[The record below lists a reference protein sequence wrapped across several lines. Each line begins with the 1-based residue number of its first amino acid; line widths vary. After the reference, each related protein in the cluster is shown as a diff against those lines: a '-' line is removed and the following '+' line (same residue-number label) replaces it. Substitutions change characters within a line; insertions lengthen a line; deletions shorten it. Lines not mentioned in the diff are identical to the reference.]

1 MYSGSGVKRILAG
14 LEVCVRYI
22 QKGEY
27 GVPPSTSIDENDPL
41 FVQAIARAMQVL
53 STFHDASKPL
63 TLNEIAAAGG
73 MGKSAAQRV
82 VHTLR
87 QLGYVQRDA
96 DDRGYVPGI
105 RILDHTRDYLRLNP
119 LVARASPV
127 LMELRRSV
135 RERVDLSLR
144 DGLRL
149 IYAARLQSKR
159 ETFFATLVGQSVPIY
174 CTSGGRAVMAHMS
187 DDEVDEIIERSER
200 REITPKTIT
209 DPQAIRAKV
218 QEAREN
224 GYALALEEVL
234 QGEIAIATAL
244 LSPEGRPLGAIHIA
258 GSLSEWDAES
268 FCRRFA
274 PLAGEAAGVINR
286 F

>member
-1 MYSGSGVKRILAG
+1 MSYVQRA
-14 LEVCVRYI
+14 
-22 QKGEY
+22 EY
-27 GVPPSTSIDENDPL
+27 GVRPASHVDEDDPL
-41 FVQAIARAMQVL
+41 FVQAVARAMQVL
-53 STFHDASKPL
+53 SAFHDTGRPL
-63 TLNEIAAAGG
+63 SLNEIATASG
-73 MGKSAAQRV
+73 MGRSAAQRV

-87 QLGYVQRDA
+87 QLGYVERDA
-96 DDRGYVPGI
+96 DDRGFVPGI

-127 LMELRRSV
+127 LLELRRNV

-149 IYAARLQSKR
+149 VYAARLQSKR

-174 CTSGGRAVMAHMS
+174 CTSGGRAVMAHLS
-187 DDEVDEIIERSER
+187 DAEVDEIIERSER

-209 DPQAIRAKV
+209 DPEGIRAKV
-218 QEAREN
+218 REARQN
-224 GYALALEEVL
+224 GYALAMEEVL
-234 QGEIAIATAL
+234 QGEVALAAAILAPDGT
-244 LSPEGRPLGAIHIA
+244 PLGAIHIA
-258 GSLSEWDAES
+258 GSLSEWEPEG

-274 PLAGEAAGVINR
+274 PLASEAAGALSR

>member
-1 MYSGSGVKRILAG
+1 M
-14 LEVCVRYI
+14 RYV
-22 QKGEY
+22 QRAEY
-27 GVPPSTSIDENDPL
+27 GVPPATSVDDGDPL
-41 FVQAIARAMQVL
+41 FVQAIARAMQLL
-53 STFHDASKPL
+53 SAFHDTGKPL
-63 TLNEIAAAGG
+63 TLNEIASMSG

-87 QLGYVQRDA
+87 QLGYIQRDA

-127 LMELRRSV
+127 LMELRRTV

-149 IYAARLQSKR
+149 VYAARLQSKR

-174 CTSGGRAVMAHMS
+174 CTSGGRAVMAHLS
-187 DDEVDEIIERSER
+187 DAQVDDIIARSDR
-200 REITPKTIT
+200 HEITPKTIT
-209 DPQAIRAKV
+209 DPEKIRAKV
-218 QEAREN
+218 REAREN
-224 GYALALEEVL
+224 GYALALEEIL

-244 LSPEGRPLGAIHIA
+244 LAPDGTPLGAIHIA
-258 GSLSEWDAES
+258 GSLSEWDAETY
-268 FCRRFA
+268 CRRFA
-274 PLAGEAAGVINR
+274 PLAAEAAGALNR

>member
-1 MYSGSGVKRILAG
+1 L
-14 LEVCVRYI
+14 RYI
-22 QKGEY
+22 QRAEY
-27 GVPPSTSIDENDPL
+27 GVRPATSVDEDDPL

-53 STFHDASKPL
+53 SAFHDTGRPL
-63 TLNEIAAAGG
+63 TLNEIAKASG

-96 DDRGYVPGI
+96 DDRGYLPGI
-105 RILDHTRDYLRLNP
+105 RILDHTRDYLRLNT
-119 LVARASPV
+119 LVSRASPV
-127 LMELRRSV
+127 LLELRRNV
-135 RERVDLSLR
+135 RERVDLSLI

-149 IYAARLQSKR
+149 VYAARLQSKR

-187 DDEVDEIIERSER
+187 DAEVDDIIARSDR

-209 DPQAIRAKV
+209 DPERIRAKV
-218 QEAREN
+218 REAREN
-224 GYALALEEVL
+224 GYALALEEIL
-234 QGEIAIATAL
+234 QGEIAIATAVL
-244 LSPEGRPLGAIHIA
+244 APDGTPLGAIHVA
-258 GSLSEWDAES
+258 GSRSEWEADT

-274 PLAGEAAGVINR
+274 PLAVEAAGAINR

>member
-1 MYSGSGVKRILAG
+1 M
-14 LEVCVRYI
+14 
-22 QKGEY
+22 
-27 GVPPSTSIDENDPL
+27 DESDPL
-41 FVQAIARAMQVL
+41 FVQAIARAMRVL
-53 STFHDASKPL
+53 SAFHDTGKPL
-63 TLNEIAAAGG
+63 TLNEIAAGSG
-73 MGKSAAQRV
+73 MDKSAAQRV

-119 LVARASPV
+119 LVSRASPV
-127 LMELRRSV
+127 LLELRRNV

-149 IYAARLQSKR
+149 VYAARLQSKR

-187 DDEVDEIIERSER
+187 DAEVDDVIARSDR
-200 REITPKTIT
+200 RKITPRTIT
-209 DPQAIRAKV
+209 DPDAIRAKV
-218 QEAREN
+218 REARQN

-234 QGEIAIATAL
+234 QGEIAIATAI
-244 LSPEGRPLGAIHIA
+244 LSPGGTPLGAIHIA
-258 GSLSEWDAES
+258 GSLSEWDAET

-274 PLAGEAAGVINR
+274 PLATEAAGALNR

>member
-1 MYSGSGVKRILAG
+1 M
-14 LEVCVRYI
+14 RYV
-22 QKGEY
+22 QRAEY
-27 GVPPSTSIDENDPL
+27 GVPPATSVDDGDPL
-41 FVQAIARAMQVL
+41 FVQAIARAMQLL
-53 STFHDASKPL
+53 SAFHDTGKPL
-63 TLNEIAAAGG
+63 TLNEIASMSG

-87 QLGYVQRDA
+87 QLGYIQRDA

-127 LMELRRSV
+127 LMELRRTV

-149 IYAARLQSKR
+149 VYAARLQSKR

-174 CTSGGRAVMAHMS
+174 CTSGGRAVMAHLS
-187 DDEVDEIIERSER
+187 DAEVDDIIARSDR
-200 REITPKTIT
+200 HEITPKTIT
-209 DPQAIRAKV
+209 DPEKIRAKV
-218 QEAREN
+218 REAREN
-224 GYALALEEVL
+224 GYALALEEIL

-244 LSPEGRPLGAIHIA
+244 LAPDGTPLGAIHIA
-258 GSLSEWDAES
+258 GSLSEWDAETY
-268 FCRRFA
+268 CRRFA
-274 PLAGEAAGVINR
+274 PLAAEAAGALNR

>member
-1 MYSGSGVKRILAG
+1 M
-14 LEVCVRYI
+14 RYI
-22 QKGEY
+22 QKAEY
-27 GVPPSTSIDENDPL
+27 GVLPSTSIDESDPL

-53 STFHDASKPL
+53 STFHEAGKPL
-63 TLNEIAAAGG
+63 SLNEIAAAGG

-87 QLGYVQRDA
+87 QLGYIDRDA

-105 RILDHTRDYLRLNP
+105 RILDHTRDYLRMNP
-119 LVARASPV
+119 LVVRASPV
-127 LMELRRSV
+127 LMELRRNV

-149 IYAARLQSKR
+149 VYAARLQSKR

-187 DDEVDEIIERSER
+187 DAEVDHIIEHSVR
-200 REITPKTIT
+200 REITPRTIT
-209 DPQAIRAKV
+209 EPAAIRAKV

-224 GYALALEEVL
+224 GYALALEEIL

-244 LSPEGRPLGAIHIA
+244 VAPDGTPLGAIHIA

-274 PLAGEAAGVINR
+274 PLAGEAAGAINR

>member
-1 MYSGSGVKRILAG
+1 MQRA
-14 LEVCVRYI
+14 
-22 QKGEY
+22 EY
-27 GVPPSTSIDENDPL
+27 GVPPATSVDDGDPL
-41 FVQAIARAMQVL
+41 FVQAIARAMQLL
-53 STFHDASKPL
+53 SAFHDTGKPL
-63 TLNEIAAAGG
+63 TLNEIASMSG

-87 QLGYVQRDA
+87 QLGYIQRDA

-127 LMELRRSV
+127 LMELRRTV

-149 IYAARLQSKR
+149 VYAARLQSKR

-174 CTSGGRAVMAHMS
+174 CTSGGRAVMAHLS
-187 DDEVDEIIERSER
+187 DAQVDDIIARSDR
-200 REITPKTIT
+200 HEITPKTIT
-209 DPQAIRAKV
+209 DPEKIRAKV
-218 QEAREN
+218 REAREN
-224 GYALALEEVL
+224 GYALALEEIL

-244 LSPEGRPLGAIHIA
+244 LAPDGTPLGAIHIA
-258 GSLSEWDAES
+258 GSLSEWDAETY
-268 FCRRFA
+268 CRRFA
-274 PLAGEAAGVINR
+274 PLAAEAAGALNR

>member
-1 MYSGSGVKRILAG
+1 MIGPNRIGDNRSGKTEALKARQIKTFKHHSDLPSPRVSNKLA
-14 LEVCVRYI
+14 I
-22 QKGEY
+22 
-27 GVPPSTSIDENDPL
+27 P
-41 FVQAIARAMQVL
+41 
-53 STFHDASKPL
+53 
-63 TLNEIAAAGG
+63 
-73 MGKSAAQRV
+73 
-82 VHTLR
+82 
-87 QLGYVQRDA
+87 
-96 DDRGYVPGI
+96 
-105 RILDHTRDYLRLNP
+105 
-119 LVARASPV
+119 
-127 LMELRRSV
+127 
-135 RERVDLSLR
+135 
-144 DGLRL
+144 
-149 IYAARLQSKR
+149 
-159 ETFFATLVGQSVPIY
+159 
-174 CTSGGRAVMAHMS
+174 
-187 DDEVDEIIERSER
+187 DEIIERSER